1 MLPEIPTHE
10 ITPANLLALM
20 HQRPMSLGEV
30 ARSRSAQSRRRRAAI
45 AALGELEA
53 QGLARTIYMDG
64 QRLHVPTGWRM
75 SDEQVHLML
84 MGKARQV
91 DGCMEWI
98 GQIDGRGVPC
108 FNLSPHYGRTDLP
121 NILRPR
127 RVLWNQCHREPLQ
140 LHEVVLPKCGN
151 DLCINPAYMAK
162 AHRCDFKAGQPV
174 LATHR
179 LAIVNGVRATSK
191 LNMDAARAIRA
202 SDEPAK
208 TLAER
213 YGVTAANINM
223 VRRNVTWREVAG
235 NPFAGLMA

>member
-53 QGLARTIYMDG
+53 QGLVRTIYMDG

-108 FNLSPHYGRTDLP
+108 FNLSPHYGRTDPP

-151 DLCINPAYMAK
+151 ELCVDPAHMRRINRQAL
-162 AHRCDFKAGQPV
+162 RSGPV
-174 LATHR
+174 QATHR
-179 LAIVNGVRATSK
+179 LAITQGSRAASK

-213 YGVTAANINM
+213 YGVTAANINL
-223 VRRNVTWREVAG
+223 VRRNVTWREVTG